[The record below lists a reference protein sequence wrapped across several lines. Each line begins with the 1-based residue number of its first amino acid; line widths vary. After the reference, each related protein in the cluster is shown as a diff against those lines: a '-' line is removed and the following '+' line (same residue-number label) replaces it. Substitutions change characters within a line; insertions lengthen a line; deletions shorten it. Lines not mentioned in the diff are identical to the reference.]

1 MFKRKACCE
10 AKKYSHIGSFETG
23 VFKRRVKNKDCG
35 KKTGVSALGA
45 FSIIVPVFNYFFS
58 LPALNYSRCAIAHY
72 QNSLVHF

>member
-1 MFKRKACCE
+1 MA
-10 AKKYSHIGSFETG
+10 
-23 VFKRRVKNKDCG
+23 